1 MATKKKA
8 DPKKSSKRS
17 VKRAKSPR
25 SAAAVRQKKPVKK
38 AARAR
43 RAGPASAKAR
53 KTRSIARLEREKVPI
68 LPSLPRVEDES
79 EAKVPAKDAVVDRA
93 IALVAVAARG
103 AHAPTEFLK
112 TFAREFNLLP
122 KLSREEK
129 AFWKLAKPSR
139 QKLATF
145 SWRWEALV
153 VLLWALG
160 FVPKLTRP
168 EKLVDVQKL
177 VAIVHGKGLKKLRA
191 EAKLRP
197 VKELLDFADL
207 MYRYHWAVRDAQ
219 LNGRPAPARL
229 NPDIVMEWDHAARWL
244 VGYSGQKWDDITLDT

>member
-1 MATKKKA
+1 MVTKKKA
-8 DPKKSSKRS
+8 DAKKASKRPT
-17 VKRAKSPR
+17 KRATNAR
-25 SAAAVRQKKPVKK
+25 SAAAVRRKKTVKK
-38 AARAR
+38 AAPAR
-43 RAGPASAKAR
+43 PAGPASAEAR
-53 KTRSIARLEREKVPI
+53 KTRSIARLRREKVPV

-79 EAKVPAKDAVVDRA
+79 EARVPAKDAVVDRA
-93 IALVAVAARG
+93 IALFAVAARG
-103 AHAPTEFLK
+103 AHAPAEFLA
-112 TFAREFNLLP
+112 TFAREFDLLP

-129 AFWKLAKPSR
+129 AFWKQAKPTR
-139 QKLATF
+139 QKLSAF

-168 EKLVDVQKL
+168 EKLVDVQRL
-177 VAIVHGKGLKKLRA
+177 VAIVRGKGPKRFRA
-191 EAKLRP
+191 EARLRP
-197 VKELLDFADL
+197 TKALLDFADL
-207 MYRYHWAVRDAQ
+207 MYRYHWAVRDAR